1 MSSFPITPL
10 KSFRIYGLTGGIA
23 SGKSAAAGFL
33 RELGV
38 EVIDADA
45 IARELRAPGGAAE
58 APIFQAFGTLDPAA
72 LRARIAASPEDKR
85 RLESILHPL
94 IATESRRRFAAI
106 AARPSPGGFVGT
118 HYAIYE
124 AALLVEA
131 GRAGDFP
138 GVILVESAPEIQLA
152 RLITRD
158 RMDPTIARQFL
169 GAQAPAAVKR
179 AAATHHI
186 TNDGTLEELR
196 AKMLLLHAALGRGE
210 KTFTA

>member
-1 MSSFPITPL
+1 VSL
-10 KSFRIYGLTGGIA
+10 FRIFGLTGGIA
-23 SGKSAAAGFL
+23 SGKSVAAGFL

-58 APIFQAFGTLDPAA
+58 APILDAFGTLDPQA
-72 LRARIAASPEDKR
+72 LRARIAASPEEKR
-85 RLESILHPL
+85 LLESILHPL
-94 IATESRRRFAAI
+94 IHTESNRRFAAI
-106 AARPSPGGFVGT
+106 NARPTPGGFVGT
-118 HYAIYE
+118 RYAIYE

-131 GRAGDFP
+131 GRAGDFA
-138 GVILVESAPEIQLA
+138 GVILIESAPEVQLS

-158 RMDPTIARQFL
+158 KMDPTIARQFL
-169 GAQAPAAVKR
+169 GAQAPTEVKR

-196 AKMLLLHAALGRGE
+196 AKMQLLHAALGRGE
-210 KTFTA
+210 KTFSA